1 MYPQKNLLMMH
12 DKIPSSIVPTFL
24 LMMSTHVPAHLDSYV
39 VVLKRRL
46 AKYADS
52 PDYKIYELLVIC
64 LMVSDSKLWEI
75 IFEVNFSFF
84 SQNMTRNWTFDK
96 FNLLITSE
104 ASFKEG

>member
-46 AKYADS
+46 AKYADL
-52 PDYKIYELLVIC
+52 PDYKIYELYL
-64 LMVSDSKLWEI
+64 
-75 IFEVNFSFF
+75 
-84 SQNMTRNWTFDK
+84 
-96 FNLLITSE
+96 
-104 ASFKEG
+104 